1 MAIAAAGAATAIAV
15 VMATVAVLDTAGAMV
30 ADTVVGTAVDT
41 VERPLEVATVAV
53 AAADITAAVEVD
65 STVVEAAVD
74 SMAAAAVMVAADTG
88 NGRLSTNKE
97 RLRANWSAAVLL

>member
-15 VMATVAVLDTAGAMV
+15 VMATVAVLDTAGAM
-30 ADTVVGTAVDT
+30 VVGTAVDT

-88 NGRLSTNKE
+88 NGWLSMNKE